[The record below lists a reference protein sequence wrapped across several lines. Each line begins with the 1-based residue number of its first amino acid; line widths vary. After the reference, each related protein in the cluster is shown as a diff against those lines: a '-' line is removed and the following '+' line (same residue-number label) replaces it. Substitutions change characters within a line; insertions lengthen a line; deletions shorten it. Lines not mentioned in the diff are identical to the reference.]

1 MKCPYCNQEMTAGNL
16 YSVSGRAVYWF
27 PQGKEYNGVV
37 LSKSKIENQGGIV
50 LDETTSVGFIA
61 KNRPDS
67 FWCKNCK
74 VCITKL

>member
-16 YSVSGRAVYWF
+16 YSVGGRAVYWF

-67 FWCKNCK
+67 FWCKKCK